1 MLATCENKKYFVY
14 TVLIGLFITPFLNL
28 FEVYALMTNNLS
40 TLGKTLTPL
49 WIKILKDIIL
59 VAFSLLGFLYQL
71 KHKVVI
77 NNFYVALFALFLTV
91 ILISLFL
98 SIHNPV
104 LVTLSG
110 LRWALPLLI
119 PFFIFPLVD
128 DKLINSIKNP
138 ILFLFFLNFSV
149 QIFQKFL
156 KYGFYR
162 HNIFGFSDRAPGL
175 FLIPSTSAAFAVLT
189 LLFCLFFIDLSK
201 PQKVFLET
209 ISFLSTLFSG
219 SFFGI
224 LSLIAMIAI
233 DFRNKF
239 FYKFILIFSISF
251 LSLIYFIYV
260 SDRSYESMAFSIN
273 TRFIIFIRN
282 LQDAGFFSNKFGFG
296 TNTAYLISSGS
307 PTDSNFSCV
316 LVNLGIVGFVIF
328 IGMIFFNLLLA
339 FLRDNKRVF
348 TLNCFILLA
357 SFSLSYTET
366 YPVNLITI
374 LIVSFLMNLSNTSAV
389 KASKLI

>member
-1 MLATCENKKYFVY
+1 MHFYHKSKDYLGVIIVIGILIVPFVSA
-14 TVLIGLFITPFLNL
+14 
-28 FEVYALMTNNLS
+28 FEVYALMRNNLS

-59 VAFSLLGFLYQL
+59 VAISLLGFLYQF
-71 KHKVVI
+71 KHKVAI

-91 ILISLFL
+91 ILISLLL

-128 DKLINSIKNP
+128 DKLIHSIKNP
-138 ILFLFFLNFSV
+138 IIFLFFLNFSL

-156 KYGFYR
+156 KYGFYG
-162 HNIFGFSDRAPGL
+162 HNIFGFSDRSPGL
-175 FLIPSTSAAFAVLT
+175 FLIPSSSAAFMILS
-189 LLFCLFFIDLSK
+189 LLFYLFFFDLSK
-201 PQKVFLET
+201 PQKVFLKI
-209 ISFLSTLFSG
+209 ISFLSVLFSG

-224 LSLIAMIAI
+224 LTLTAMIAI
-233 DFRNKF
+233 DFRSKF
-239 FYKFILIFSISF
+239 FYKFLLIFSITF
-251 LSLIYFIYV
+251 LSIIYFIYI
-260 SDRSYESMAFSIN
+260 SDRSYDSMIYSIS
-273 TRFIIFIRN
+273 TRFNIFINN
-282 LQDAGFFSNKFGFG
+282 LQNAGFFSNKFGFG
-296 TNTAYLISSGS
+296 TNTAYLVSIGT
-307 PTDSNFSCV
+307 PTDSNFSCI
-316 LVNLGIVGFVIF
+316 LVNLGIVGLLIF
-328 IGMIFFNLLLA
+328 MYGIFFTLLLA
-339 FLRDNKRVF
+339 YLRDNLRTF
-348 TLNCFILLA
+348 ALTFFILLA

>member
-1 MLATCENKKYFVY
+1 MHSYHKSKDYFGFIILLGI
-14 TVLIGLFITPFLNL
+14 LIVPFLSS

-59 VAFSLLGFLYQL
+59 VAISLLGFLYQL

-128 DKLINSIKNP
+128 DKLIHSIKNP
-138 ILFLFFLNFSV
+138 ILFLLFLNFSF

-156 KYGFYR
+156 KYDYYR
-162 HNIFGFSDRAPGL
+162 HNIFGFSDRSPGL
-175 FLIPSTSAAFAVLT
+175 FLMPNTSAAFTVLA

-201 PQKVFLET
+201 PQKVFLKT
-209 ISFLSTLFSG
+209 ISFLSVLFSG

-233 DFRNKF
+233 DFRSKF
-239 FYKFILIFSISF
+239 FYKFLLILSISF
-251 LSLIYFIYV
+251 FSIIYFIYV
-260 SDRSYESMAFSIN
+260 SDRGYESMVYSIN
-273 TRFIIFIRN
+273 TRFTIFISN
-282 LQDAGFFSNKFGFG
+282 LQDAGFFSNKFGLG